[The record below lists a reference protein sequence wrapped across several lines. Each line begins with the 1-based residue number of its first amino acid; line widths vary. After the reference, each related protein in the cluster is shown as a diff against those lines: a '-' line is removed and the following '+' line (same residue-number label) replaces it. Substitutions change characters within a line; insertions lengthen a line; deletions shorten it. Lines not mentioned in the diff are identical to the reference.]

1 MNRSESKYFN
11 TAKRMDEAMLSLL
24 QEKDFDYISI
34 TEVCKKAGVNRS
46 TFYLHYENIIDLYN
60 ETMEYVNNR
69 FFAYFQT
76 TAKETID
83 KIKND
88 KDGNF
93 TILTAEY
100 LDPYLDFIKKNKE
113 LVRAALRKPI
123 NMESTKKYNSLYK
136 YIIEPITA
144 NYNVPEKY
152 RPYVSIFFT
161 RGIMAII
168 EEWLCRDCE
177 ESVENIRDLI
187 LNLFNINKQKAK

>member
-1 MNRSESKYFN
+1 MDRSESKYFN

-34 TEVCKKAGVNRS
+34 TEVCKKAEVNRS

-123 NMESTKKYNSLYK
+123 NMESTKN
-136 YIIEPITA
+136 ITA
-144 NYNVPEKY
+144 
-152 RPYVSIFFT
+152 F
-161 RGIMAII
+161 
-168 EEWLCRDCE
+168 
-177 ESVENIRDLI
+177 
-187 LNLFNINKQKAK
+187 INTL

>member
-1 MNRSESKYFN
+1 MDRSESKYFN

-76 TAKETID
+76 TAKEIID

-93 TILTAEY
+93 TILTAE
-100 LDPYLDFIKKNKE
+100 
-113 LVRAALRKPI
+113 
-123 NMESTKKYNSLYK
+123 
-136 YIIEPITA
+136 
-144 NYNVPEKY
+144 
-152 RPYVSIFFT
+152 
-161 RGIMAII
+161 
-168 EEWLCRDCE
+168 
-177 ESVENIRDLI
+177 
-187 LNLFNINKQKAK
+187 